1 MNNFTNLSNQ
11 IISFLSPLKFGDDL
25 LRDLLVIPEYN
36 EEIREE
42 TESIRLLALSNLY
55 DIYIPMRMS
64 VEIYNKIYIA
74 LLNSINKKCSK
85 EAVQQHYQNNK
96 VACKLARYEYEKVEK
111 IEHNG
116 IIGGADSFT
125 IIGVSGIGKSSAVNR
140 AVSLITHNKVI
151 ELSVPYIRI
160 IPCLVVQCPFDCSIK
175 SLLLSILAKTDEVL
189 GSNYYSSSKYGKT
202 TDVLIGIVGQVML
215 NHIGLLI
222 VDEIQNVVN
231 HRNGQSLINALT
243 QLINSSGISI
253 CMVGTPDCVSFFE
266 SAMHL
271 ARRSVGLSFDVMGYD
286 DGFKTFCEQILRFQ
300 YTKRKTK
307 LSQNMIEWLYQHSM
321 GISSVV
327 VSLIHD
333 AQELAILSGKEIIDF
348 EVLNDAYNNRLAFMH
363 RFVQPNQEFYAYDK
377 NKAKKKALLGESEDA
392 DFYETQ
398 NVSHEAILFDESKDS
413 KNISLVDLVKIV
425 RKEKLDP
432 VTFLKQYITIEEI
445 KI

>member
-1 MNNFTNLSNQ
+1 MNNFTNLSSQ
-11 IISFLSPLKFGDDL
+11 IISSLSPLKYGDDL
-25 LRDLLVIPEYN
+25 LRDLLIIPEYN
-36 EEIREE
+36 ESIRDEPE
-42 TESIRLLALSNLY
+42 TVRLLALSCLY

-85 EAVQQHYQNNK
+85 EAVQQHYQNNRVICNLTK
-96 VACKLARYEYEKVEK
+96 YEKIEK
-111 IEHNG
+111 FEHNG

-125 IIGVSGIGKSSAVNR
+125 IIGISGIGKSSAVNR
-140 AVSLITHNKVI
+140 AVSLITRNKII
-151 ELSVPYIRI
+151 ELAVPYIRI

-175 SLLLSILAKTDEVL
+175 SLLLNILAQTDEVL
-189 GSNYYSSSKYGKT
+189 ESNYYSSSKYGKT

-231 HRNGQSLINALT
+231 HRNGQPLINALT

-286 DGFKTFCEQILRFQ
+286 DGFKTFCEQIFQFQ
-300 YTKRKTK
+300 YTKRKAK
-307 LSQNMIEWLYQHSM
+307 LSQSLIEWLYQHSM
-321 GISSVV
+321 GISSIV

-333 AQELAILSGKEIIDF
+333 AQELAILSGKEIVDF
-348 EVLNDAYNNRLAFMH
+348 EALNEAYNNRLAFIH
-363 RFVQPNQEFYAYDK
+363 RFIQPKQEFYVYDK
-377 NKAKKKALLGESEDA
+377 NKVQKKKTPDNDS
-392 DFYETQ
+392 FYETQ
-398 NVSHEAILFDESKDS
+398 NVSQETILFDES
-413 KNISLVDLVKIV
+413 NEINLVELVKIV
-425 RKEKLDP
+425 RKEKLNP